1 MSGQTDNSDPR
12 VSDAYRALAD
22 ERAPDHLDEAV
33 MRMAAKA
40 NRTPYAAAR
49 AWMRPAAWAA
59 IIGLSLAIV
68 LELTLLPQESLIFDV
83 APDETAP
90 PAESQADDEGAG
102 QVPVKAPLTE
112 PWRARELP
120 AKATAAQAMMEVESG
135 ADLDP
140 GQKSV
145 TAEYLCPTEVRD
157 SADSW
162 YDCIES
168 LRETTPTRRVAA
180 ELERLL
186 AAYPE
191 FEVPS
196 QDK

>member
-22 ERAPDHLDEAV
+22 ERTPDHLDEAV

-68 LELTLLPQESLIFDV
+68 LELTLLPQEPFTYDV
-83 APDETAP
+83 APDDSAP
-90 PAESQADDEGAG
+90 PTESQADDQGAG
-102 QVPVKAPLTE
+102 LVPVKAPLAE

-120 AKATAAQAMMEVESG
+120 AKATAAPAMLEVESG
-135 ADLDP
+135 AELDP
-140 GQKSV
+140 GQQSV
-145 TAEYLCPTEVRD
+145 AAEYLCPVEVRD

-162 YDCIES
+162 YDCIKS
-168 LRETTPTRRVAA
+168 LRETTPTSRVAA

-186 AAYPE
+186 AAYPD